1 MGGCNNKSVLTQS
14 LKRVKDRH
22 GLTIEAWAEKAN
34 VPESTV
40 ARYLS
45 SSLNIPNFPYVCAML
60 KAAGE
65 SIDDFYDSIDKKIDV
80 PAEALKLD
88 AIPPAVVGDVVV
100 DMPET
105 TAAIKERIIVQTE
118 DLQAQRA
125 IVREKDAA
133 ISLLEAKLEMM
144 ERLLEEKER
153 TIETIE
159 ETSARRLHALQVL
172 CSAQ

>member
-1 MGGCNNKSVLTQS
+1 MGNSNKSVLTQS
-14 LKRVKDRH
+14 LKRIKEKH
-22 GLTIEAWAEKAN
+22 GLTIETWAEKAN

-60 KAAGE
+60 KAVGE
-65 SIDDFYDSIDKKIDV
+65 SIDTFYDSIDQKIEV
-80 PAEALKLD
+80 PVEALKLD
-88 AIPPAVVGDVVV
+88 AVPTAIVGDVVL
-100 DMPET
+100 DTPENK
-105 TAAIKERIIVQTE
+105 AAMQERLIIQAE
-118 DLQAQRA
+118 DVQAQKA
-125 IVREKDAA
+125 IIREKDAT

-144 ERLLEEKER
+144 ERLMEEKEK
-153 TIETIE
+153 TLEAVE

>member
-1 MGGCNNKSVLTQS
+1 MGGNNKSVLTQS

-22 GLTIEAWAEKAN
+22 GLTTEAWAEKAN
-34 VPESTV
+34 VPVSTV

-45 SSLNIPNFPYVCAML
+45 SSLNIPNFPYVCALL
-60 KAAGE
+60 KAVGE
-65 SIDDFYDSIDKKIDV
+65 SIDSFYDSIDQKIDV

-88 AIPPAVVGDVVV
+88 AVPPAVIGDVAI

>member
-1 MGGCNNKSVLTQS
+1 MGNSNKSLLTQS
-14 LKRVKDRH
+14 LKRIKEKH
-22 GLTIEAWAEKAN
+22 GLTIESWAEKAN

-60 KAAGE
+60 KCVDE
-65 SIDDFYDSIDKKIDV
+65 SIDTFYDSIDKKIDV

-88 AIPPAVVGDVVV
+88 AVPAAIVGDVVM

-105 TAAIKERIIVQTE
+105 AASFQERILVQTE
-118 DLQAQRA
+118 DLQAQKA
-125 IVREKDAA
+125 IIREKDAT

-144 ERLLEEKER
+144 ERLMEEKER

-159 ETSARRLHALQVL
+159 ETSARRLRALQVL

>member
-1 MGGCNNKSVLTQS
+1 MGSNKSILTQALRRIKEKHKLS
-14 LKRVKDRH
+14 
-22 GLTIEAWAEKAN
+22 IESWSAKSN

-60 KAAGE
+60 KCVDE
-65 SIDDFYDSIDKKIDV
+65 PIDAFYDSIDQKIDV

-88 AIPPAVVGDVVV
+88 AVPTAIVGDVVL
-100 DMPET
+100 DTPET
-105 TAAIKERIIVQTE
+105 KAAMQERLIIQAE
-118 DLQAQRA
+118 DVQAQKA
-125 IVREKDAA
+125 IIREKDAT

-144 ERLLEEKER
+144 ERLLEEKEK
-153 TIETIE
+153 TLEAVE

>member
-1 MGGCNNKSVLTQS
+1 MGSNKSLLTQS
-14 LKRVKDRH
+14 LKRIKEKH
-22 GLTIEAWAEKAN
+22 GLTIETWAEKAN

-45 SSLNIPNFPYVCAML
+45 SSLNIPNFPYVCALL
-60 KAAGE
+60 KCVGE
-65 SIDDFYDSIDKKIDV
+65 SIDTFYAAIDNKIDE
-80 PAEALKLD
+80 PIEALKLD
-88 AIPPAVVGDVVV
+88 AVPTAIVGDVVL
-100 DMPET
+100 DMPENK
-105 TAAIKERIIVQTE
+105 AAMQERLIIQAE
-118 DLQAQRA
+118 DVQAQKA
-125 IVREKDAA
+125 IIREKDAT

-144 ERLLEEKER
+144 ERLMEEKER

>member
-1 MGGCNNKSVLTQS
+1 MGNSNKSLLTQS
-14 LKRVKDRH
+14 LKRIKEKH
-22 GLTIEAWAEKAN
+22 GLTIETWAEKAN

-60 KAAGE
+60 KAVNE
-65 SIDDFYDSIDKKIDV
+65 SIDTFYDTLDKKIDEPV
-80 PAEALKLD
+80 DALKLD
-88 AIPPAVVGDVVV
+88 AVPAAVVGDVVV

-105 TAAIKERIIVQTE
+105 AAAIQERIIVQTE

-125 IVREKDAA
+125 IVREKDAT

-144 ERLLEEKER
+144 EKLLEEKER
-153 TIETIE
+153 TIEVIE
-159 ETSARRLHALQVL
+159 ETSKRRLKALELL

>member
-1 MGGCNNKSVLTQS
+1 MSNSKSVLTQS
-14 LKRVKDRH
+14 LKKIKEKH
-22 GLTIEAWAEKAN
+22 SLTIETWSAKSN

-60 KAAGE
+60 KSVGE
-65 SIDDFYDSIDKKIDV
+65 SIDAFYDSIDKKIDDPV
-80 PAEALKLD
+80 EALKLD
-88 AIPPAVVGDVVV
+88 AVPAAVVGDIVM

-105 TAAIKERIIVQTE
+105 AVDMKERIIVQTE
-118 DLQAQRA
+118 DLQAQKA
-125 IVREKDAA
+125 AMREKDAT

-159 ETSARRLHALQVL
+159 ETSERRLKALQVL

>member
-1 MGGCNNKSVLTQS
+1 MGSNKSLLTQS
-14 LKRVKDRH
+14 LKRIKEKH
-22 GLTIEAWAEKAN
+22 NLTIETWAKKAS

-60 KAAGE
+60 KAVGE
-65 SIDDFYDSIDKKIDV
+65 SIDTFYDSIDKKIDE

-88 AIPPAVVGDVVV
+88 AVPTAIVGDMVLDV
-100 DMPET
+100 PENK
-105 TAAIKERIIVQTE
+105 AAMQERLLIQAE
-118 DLQAQRA
+118 DVQAQKA
-125 IVREKDAA
+125 IIREKDAT

-144 ERLLEEKER
+144 ERLMEEKER

>member
-1 MGGCNNKSVLTQS
+1 MGNSNKSLLTQS
-14 LKRVKDRH
+14 LKRIKEKH
-22 GLTIEAWAEKAN
+22 GLTIETWAEKAN

-60 KAAGE
+60 KAVGE
-65 SIDDFYDSIDKKIDV
+65 SIDSFYDGIDKKIDV
-80 PAEALKLD
+80 PVEALKLD
-88 AIPPAVVGDVVV
+88 AVPAAVVGDVVV
-100 DMPET
+100 DTPET
-105 TAAIKERIIVQTE
+105 AAAMQERIIVQTE
-118 DLQAQRA
+118 DLQAQKA
-125 IVREKDAA
+125 IVRDKEAT

>member
-1 MGGCNNKSVLTQS
+1 MGNSNKSVLTQS
-14 LKRVKDRH
+14 LKRIKEKH
-22 GLTIEAWAEKAN
+22 GLTIESWAEKSN

-60 KAAGE
+60 KAVGE
-65 SIDDFYDSIDKKIDV
+65 SIDSFYDCIDKKIDDPV
-80 PAEALKLD
+80 DALKLD
-88 AIPPAVVGDVVV
+88 AVPAAVVGDVVV
-100 DMPET
+100 DTPESA
-105 TAAIKERIIVQTE
+105 AAIQERIIVQVE
-118 DLQAQRA
+118 DLQAQKA
-125 IVREKDAA
+125 ALREKEAA

-153 TIETIE
+153 TLESVE
-159 ETSARRLHALQVL
+159 EISARRLHALQVL

>member
-1 MGGCNNKSVLTQS
+1 
-14 LKRVKDRH
+14 
-22 GLTIEAWAEKAN
+22 
-34 VPESTV
+34 
-40 ARYLS
+40 
-45 SSLNIPNFPYVCAML
+45 ML
-60 KAAGE
+60 KSLGE
-65 SIDDFYDSIDKKIDV
+65 PIEPFYDSIDQKIDE
-80 PAEALKLD
+80 PADALKLD
-88 AIPPAVVGDVVV
+88 AVPTAIVGDVVV

-105 TAAIKERIIVQTE
+105 AAGIQERILVQTE
-118 DLQAQRA
+118 DLQAQKA
-125 IVREKDAA
+125 IVREKEAT

>member
-1 MGGCNNKSVLTQS
+1 MGNNKSLLAQS
-14 LKRVKDRH
+14 LKKVKERH
-22 GLTIEAWAEKAN
+22 GLTIEMWAEKAS

-65 SIDDFYDSIDKKIDV
+65 SIDAFYDSIDKKIDEPV
-80 PAEALKLD
+80 DALKLD
-88 AIPPAVVGDVVV
+88 AVPTAIVGDVVM

-105 TAAIKERIIVQTE
+105 TAAMQERIIVQTE
-118 DLQAQRA
+118 DLQAIKAMMRD
-125 IVREKDAA
+125 KDAN
-133 ISLLEAKLEMM
+133 INLLEAKLEMM

-159 ETSARRLHALQVL
+159 EVSNRRLKALQVL

>member
-1 MGGCNNKSVLTQS
+1 MGSNKSLLTQS
-14 LKRVKDRH
+14 LKRIKEKH
-22 GLTIEAWAEKAN
+22 GLTIESWAEKAN

-60 KAAGE
+60 KSVGE
-65 SIDDFYDSIDKKIDV
+65 SIDTFYDAIDKKVDEPV
-80 PAEALKLD
+80 EALKLD
-88 AIPPAVVGDVVV
+88 AVPTAIVGDVVV

-105 TAAIKERIIVQTE
+105 AAGIQERILVQTE
-118 DLQAQRA
+118 DLQAQKA
-125 IVREKDAA
+125 IVREKEAT

-159 ETSARRLHALQVL
+159 ETSVRRLHALQVL

>member
-1 MGGCNNKSVLTQS
+1 MGNNNKSVLTQS
-14 LKRVKDRH
+14 LKRIKEKH
-22 GLTIEAWAEKAN
+22 SLTIESWAAKAN

-45 SSLNIPNFPYVCAML
+45 SSLNIPNFPYVCSML
-60 KAAGE
+60 KAVGE
-65 SIDDFYDSIDKKIDV
+65 SIDTFYDSIDKKIDEPV
-80 PAEALKLD
+80 DALKLD
-88 AIPPAVVGDVVV
+88 AVPTAVVGDVVM

-105 TAAIKERIIVQTE
+105 TAAMKERIIIQTE
-118 DLQAQRA
+118 DMQAQKA
-125 IVREKDAA
+125 AMREKDAT

-159 ETSARRLHALQVL
+159 ETSERRLKALQVL

>member
-1 MGGCNNKSVLTQS
+1 MANKSLLTQS
-14 LKRVKDRH
+14 LKRVKDRY
-22 GLTIEAWAEKAN
+22 GLTIETWAEKSN

-60 KAAGE
+60 KSVGE
-65 SIDDFYDSIDKKIDV
+65 SIDEFYDSLDQKIDA
-80 PAEALKLD
+80 PSEALKLD
-88 AIPPAVVGDVVV
+88 AVPPAVVGDVVV
-100 DMPET
+100 DLPET
-105 TAAIKERIIVQTE
+105 AAAIRERIIVQTE
-118 DLQAQRA
+118 DLQAMRA
-125 IVREKDAA
+125 VVRDKDAT
-133 ISLLEAKLEMM
+133 IGLLEAKLEMM

-159 ETSARRLHALQVL
+159 ETSTRRLHALQVL

>member
-1 MGGCNNKSVLTQS
+1 MGSNKSLLTQS
-14 LKRVKDRH
+14 LKRIKEKH
-22 GLTIEAWAEKAN
+22 NLTIETWAEKAN

-45 SSLNIPNFPYVCAML
+45 SSLNIPNFPYVCSLL
-60 KAAGE
+60 KAVGE
-65 SIDDFYDSIDKKIDV
+65 SIDKFYDSIDNKIDE

-88 AIPPAVVGDVVV
+88 AVPTAIVGDVVL
-100 DMPET
+100 DTPET
-105 TAAIKERIIVQTE
+105 KAAMQERLIIQAE
-118 DLQAQRA
+118 DVQAQKA
-125 IVREKDAA
+125 IIREKDAT

-144 ERLLEEKER
+144 ERLMEEKEK
-153 TIETIE
+153 TLEAVE

>member
-1 MGGCNNKSVLTQS
+1 MGNNNKSVLTQS
-14 LKRVKDRH
+14 LKRIKEKH
-22 GLTIEAWAEKAN
+22 GLTIESWAAKAN

-45 SSLNIPNFPYVCAML
+45 SSLNIPNFPYVCSML
-60 KAAGE
+60 KAVGE
-65 SIDDFYDSIDKKIDV
+65 SIDTFYDSIDKKIDEPV
-80 PAEALKLD
+80 DALKLD
-88 AIPPAVVGDVVV
+88 AVPTAVVGDVVM

-105 TAAIKERIIVQTE
+105 TAAMKERIIIQTE
-118 DLQAQRA
+118 DMQAQKA
-125 IVREKDAA
+125 AMREKDAT

-159 ETSARRLHALQVL
+159 ETSERRLKALQVL

>member
-1 MGGCNNKSVLTQS
+1 MGNNNKSLLTQS
-14 LKRVKDRH
+14 LKRIKEKHD
-22 GLTIEAWAEKAN
+22 LTIEAWAEKAN

-60 KAAGE
+60 KAVDE
-65 SIDDFYDSIDKKIDV
+65 SIDSFYDCLDKKTDAPV
-80 PAEALKLD
+80 EALKLD
-88 AIPPAVVGDVVV
+88 AVPAAIVGDVVM

-105 TAAIKERIIVQTE
+105 TAAIQERILVQTE

-125 IVREKDAA
+125 IVREKEAT

-144 ERLLEEKER
+144 ERLLEEQER
-153 TIETIE
+153 TLESVE
-159 ETSARRLHALQVL
+159 EISARRLHALQVL

>member
-1 MGGCNNKSVLTQS
+1 MGNNNKSILTQS
-14 LKRVKDRH
+14 LKRIKEKH
-22 GLTIEAWAEKAN
+22 GLTIEAWAKRSN

-60 KAAGE
+60 KAVGE
-65 SIDDFYDSIDKKIDV
+65 SIDTFYNCLDQKIDV

-88 AIPPAVVGDVVV
+88 AMPAEVVGDVVV
-100 DMPET
+100 DMPEN
-105 TAAIKERIIVQTE
+105 AAAFKERILVQTE

-125 IVREKDAA
+125 IVREKEAA

-153 TIETIE
+153 TLESVE
-159 ETSARRLHALQVL
+159 EISARRLHALQVL

>member
-1 MGGCNNKSVLTQS
+1 MGNSNKSLLTQS
-14 LKRVKDRH
+14 LKRIKEKH
-22 GLTIEAWAEKAN
+22 GLTIETWAEKAN

-60 KAAGE
+60 KAVGE
-65 SIDDFYDSIDKKIDV
+65 SIDNFYDGIDKKIDV

-88 AIPPAVVGDVVV
+88 AVPAAVVGDVVV
-100 DMPET
+100 DTPET
-105 TAAIKERIIVQTE
+105 AAAMQERIIVQTE
-118 DLQAQRA
+118 DLQAQKA
-125 IVREKDAA
+125 IVRDKEAT